1 MRANWQALR
10 AFLQQDLRDY
20 RLKDYDALPAKARW
34 LLLGSVSIL
43 FLFVVIMGWRMI
55 WFHDW
60 QSAQY
65 AEKVDLSRQIELLN
79 LKNGQYQTFLTEA
92 RMQEVDLVMEQ
103 MALDETVNRDILNEI
118 MGKMTSFTGE
128 VRQFSPQF
136 ESLTNRIK
144 PSKSGGYR
152 AGIQRKSQARQTV
165 TSLTSYNLPL
175 LWDNLVAN
183 SQAERNLLDNAFERL
198 NLTFD
203 LCGNQEDLYRLLYQ
217 LSHIPHYL
225 MYVESLQWQGNDY
238 SQKTCSSDYN
248 GYLQATLH
256 FYDLLQLSDYVLALL
271 QNSPIELPRDIAQV
285 SLSWANREEIN
296 KKINEKIKESSQ
308 WLDPSQS
315 AQQDSLIA
323 GSHIRSLFFTP
334 AMVLG
339 ATQMDGSDTFI
350 WKVGDNYQGY
360 RLMGLFVRGGQRYA
374 IIAPERNLQDS
385 QIITEGIFGLVM
397 IDLPARQV
405 ILDPISREEN

>member
-34 LLLGSVSIL
+34 LLLGCISIL

-92 RMQEVDLVMEQ
+92 RMQEVNLVMEQ
-103 MALDETVNRDILNEI
+103 MALDGEVTRDILNEI

-128 VRQFSPQF
+128 VRQFSPKL
-136 ESLTNRIK
+136 ESLTNRTK
-144 PSKSGGYR
+144 PSKIGGYR

-183 SQAERNLLDNAFERL
+183 SQAERNLLDSAFERL

-248 GYLQATLH
+248 GHLQATLH
-256 FYDLLQLSDYVLALL
+256 FYALLQLSDYVPILL
-271 QNSPIELPRDIAQV
+271 QNSPIDLPRDIAQV
-285 SLSWANREEIN
+285 SLSWANREEMN
-296 KKINEKIKESSQ
+296 EKINEKMKESSQ
-308 WLDPSQS
+308 WLEQSQS

-323 GSHIRSLFFTP
+323 GSHIHSLFLTS
-334 AMVLG
+334 AMALG

-360 RLMGLFVRGGQRYA
+360 RLMGLFVRGGKRYA
-374 IIAPERNLQDS
+374 IIASERNIQES
-385 QIITEGIFGLVM
+385 QVITEGMFGLVM

-405 ILDPISREEN
+405 ILDPINREEN